1 MKKLSNIMDG
11 TIKWVVYGLLALI
24 VIFLTSITETIK
36 KTIIIISIIPA
47 SLFIPLL
54 YKVIGNIPLEMGD
67 IVGMILVSGIS
78 VNNSIYIME
87 SRKDNIRYKVRDKFR
102 SIIVTSLSTIIG
114 AIPLIIRNTGSF
126 ASALS
131 LFMLLGVLS
140 SIIISIFIFPAMV
153 KKT

>member
-1 MKKLSNIMDG
+1 MFFAC
-11 TIKWVVYGLLALI
+11 VVLI
-24 VIFLTSITETIK
+24 VIFLTSITESIK

-87 SRKDNIRYKVRDKFR
+87 SRKDKIRYKVRDKFR

-140 SIIISIFIFPAMV
+140 SLIISIFIFPAMV
-153 KKT
+153 KKKLDVTSKRT

>member
-1 MKKLSNIMDG
+1 
-11 TIKWVVYGLLALI
+11 
-24 VIFLTSITETIK
+24 
-36 KTIIIISIIPA
+36 
-47 SLFIPLL
+47 
-54 YKVIGNIPLEMGD
+54 
-67 IVGMILVSGIS
+67 
-78 VNNSIYIME
+78 ME

-140 SIIISIFIFPAMV
+140 SLIITIIIFPAIC
-153 KKT
+153 KKNLT